1 MASSDN
7 FLLSSKENI
16 SPSFSNNC
24 SLDTPNLF
32 KISCS
37 VLCIVSF
44 NWNFFC
50 KILFFSLS
58 SAGDSSFTITLN
70 NCSFKPSLF
79 TVKLIIDILP
89 YKSGLNTGETKY
101 DTK

>member
-1 MASSDN
+1 MVASSDN
-7 FLLSSKENI
+7 FLLSSREKI
-16 SPSFSNNC
+16 SPSFSSNC

-37 VLCIVSF
+37 VLCIVSLS
-44 NWNFFC
+44 WNFFC

-58 SAGDSSFTITLN
+58 SAGDSSFTMTLS

-79 TVKLIIDILP
+79 TVKLIMEILP
-89 YKSGLNTGETKY
+89 YKSGLNTGEAK
-101 DTK
+101 